1 MNATTNIEVKKVLN
15 WCSTYDESFPTFV
28 FLLFCQCEAVG
39 RVADI
44 IQIPAFL
51 CRQVKSQYFSH
62 LEPCPSMMWNFDD
75 LSL

>member
-15 WCSTYDESFPTFV
+15 WCSTYDELFPTF
-28 FLLFCQCEAVG
+28 FSSYFAQCEAGG

-51 CRQVKSQYFSH
+51 CHQV
-62 LEPCPSMMWNFDD
+62 
-75 LSL
+75 